1 MRRMEASE
9 PPWLLNQSVKL
20 MLSRALT
27 LRMPPSGSNR
37 ALTTGDVPNA
47 RELAA
52 CRSETHED
60 THKDCHKDGTE
71 QVQGASKFETC
82 KGWAVDQSHQ
92 QLRME
97 QPKVTAQRR
106 SPHVLQC

>member
-1 MRRMEASE
+1 MGSHMRRIEASE

-37 ALTTGDVPNA
+37 ALTTGEVPSA

-52 CRSETHED
+52 CRW
-60 THKDCHKDGTE
+60 GTRFQLRTVTKTVTPPAIVQAAHTTKE
-71 QVQGASKFETC
+71 VQGARGF
-82 KGWAVDQSHQ
+82 
-92 QLRME
+92 L
-97 QPKVTAQRR
+97 
-106 SPHVLQC
+106 